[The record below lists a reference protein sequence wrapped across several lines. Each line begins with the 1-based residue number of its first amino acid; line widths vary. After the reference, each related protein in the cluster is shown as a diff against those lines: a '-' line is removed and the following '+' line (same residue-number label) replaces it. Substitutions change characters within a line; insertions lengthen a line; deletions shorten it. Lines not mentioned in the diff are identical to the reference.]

1 MIVEMEEKFEL
12 ERKDLGA
19 KNKRVLEE
27 LSKLEKEMLKYLTG
41 EDTSVDLSQ
50 NFGQS
55 SGQSFLSNLKEQLAE
70 SPRKQQKV

>member
-1 MIVEMEEKFEL
+1 MEMEEKFEL
-12 ERKDLGA
+12 EREDLGA

-50 NFGQS
+50 NLGQS